1 VNGVSLL
8 GRYFTA
14 SMSAQM
20 QYPASAIMLTC
31 GNFAATAIEI
41 VSIWA
46 LFQRFGAVKGWT
58 FGEVMFFYALIG
70 ISFSIADFLSRGF
83 DVFGTNFVRTGAF
96 DRLLLRPRST
106 ALQLVGHEFR
116 VSRFGR
122 FLQAAVI
129 LAMATSS
136 LHFIWTAGAVAL
148 ALWTIAGGTAFFVA
162 LFVLQAVMAFW
173 TVESLEMV
181 NALTYGG
188 VHAGQ
193 FPFSIYA
200 RWFRILLTFIVPL
213 ACVAYYPVLAIL
225 GRSDPLG
232 APDWLLPLTPMAG
245 FVFLGLSFLAW
256 RLGVSKYT
264 STGS

>member
-1 VNGVSLL
+1 VNGITLL
-8 GRYFTA
+8 VRYFTA
-14 SMSAQM
+14 SIRSQM
-20 QYPASAIMLTC
+20 QYPASAMMLTF
-31 GNFAATAIEI
+31 GQLASTAIEI

-46 LFQRFGAVKGWT
+46 LFDRFGAVKGWS

-70 ISFSIADFLSRGF
+70 ISFSIADFVTRGF
-83 DVFGTNFVRTGAF
+83 DVFGTDFVRTGDF

-106 ALQLVGHEFR
+106 ALQLVGHDFR

-122 FLQAAVI
+122 FVQAAVI
-129 LAMATSS
+129 LVAATES
-136 LHFIWTAGAVAL
+136 LQFTWTPETVVL

-162 LFVLQAVMAFW
+162 LFIFQAAMAFW
-173 TVESLEMV
+173 TIESLEAV

-188 VHAGQ
+188 VYAGQ
-193 FPFSIYA
+193 FPLGLYA
-200 RWFRILLTFIVPL
+200 RWFRTFLTFVVPL

-232 APDWLLPLTPMAG
+232 APDWFLPMAPAAG
-245 FVFLGLSFLAW
+245 FGLLALSFLAW
-256 RLGVSKYT
+256 RIGVSKYM

>member
-1 VNGVSLL
+1 MNGLMLL

-14 SMSAQM
+14 SIRSQM
-20 QYPASAIMLTC
+20 QYPASAIMLTF
-31 GNFAATAIEI
+31 GQLASTAIEI

-46 LFQRFGAVKGWT
+46 LFDRFGAVKGWS
-58 FGEVMFFYALIG
+58 FGEVMFFYGLVN
-70 ISFSIADFLSRGF
+70 ISFSVADFVTRGF
-83 DVFGTNFVRTGAF
+83 DVFGTDFVRTGDF

-106 ALQLVGHEFR
+106 ALQLVGYEFR

-122 FLQAAVI
+122 FLQAAAI
-129 LAMATSS
+129 LVVATES
-136 LHFIWTAGAVAL
+136 LQYTWTPETVAV

-162 LFVLQAVMAFW
+162 LFVLQAAMAFW
-173 TVESLEMV
+173 TIESLEAV

-188 VHAGQ
+188 VYAGQ
-193 FPFSIYA
+193 FPLGIYA
-200 RWFRILLTFIVPL
+200 RWFRTFLTFVVPL

-232 APDWLLPLTPMAG
+232 APDWLLPMTPAAG
-245 FVFLGLSFLAW
+245 FAFLALSFRAW
-256 RLGVSKYT
+256 RIGVSKYM